1 MRHKKAA
8 VALIV
13 MCLLPGAAWARPG
26 WTKAKPHFETRFGR
40 VFAVAVGKAK
50 DANPALARAAAE
62 ARAREGLLKLV
73 EGRPDA
79 AFVQGS
85 VQGARV
91 AEFYTTWLGTVYARL
106 ELETAPALPSGPP

>member
-8 VALIV
+8 AALIAV
-13 MCLLPGAAWARPG
+13 CLLPGAAWARPR
-26 WTKAKPHFETRFGR
+26 WTKAKPHFETRSGR

-62 ARAREGLLKLV
+62 ARAREGLLKLI

-85 VQGARV
+85 MQGARV
-91 AEFYTTWLGTVYARL
+91 AEFYITWLGTVYARL